1 MTFLAYTS
9 RQTVTEFE
17 LSLHGDDAKHIISCK
32 WYLIID
38 PRVPLVGARHLT
50 RVKSPTLIA
59 LYPLVVLMR
68 IIIIAINRLNKEKH
82 SVVPAKIVLVV
93 SSMVTSMLQKA
104 LMAYQGLKYL
114 EAGPLFKRLAH
125 STEPIVS
132 LRTELEHCCKFRL
145 GRFGC
150 YFYRWMNRHFIV
162 SSRPGLSTFNICDL
176 NRRTLC

>member
-59 LYPLVVLMR
+59 LYPPCSF
-68 IIIIAINRLNKEKH
+68 NENH
-82 SVVPAKIVLVV
+82 YHC
-93 SSMVTSMLQKA
+93 
-104 LMAYQGLKYL
+104 YQQIK
-114 EAGPLFKRLAH
+114 
-125 STEPIVS
+125 
-132 LRTELEHCCKFRL
+132 
-145 GRFGC
+145 
-150 YFYRWMNRHFIV
+150 
-162 SSRPGLSTFNICDL
+162 
-176 NRRTLC
+176 